1 MIVLLDTHILLWWFN
16 DDRALSRSARKIITE
31 TDDVYVSAATAWE
44 IAIKHAINK
53 LRFTADLE
61 REIETNGFTSLDIT
75 VTASYQ
81 NDRFGKEAGGGSVF
95 ISEVAPDLTA
105 GRKFWSCSGCHKK
118 TG

>member
-1 MIVLLDTHILLWWFN
+1 MLLKCHARSFGALLG
-16 DDRALSRSARKIITE
+16 LSRCRSQ
-31 TDDVYVSAATAWE
+31 S
-44 IAIKHAINK
+44 
-53 LRFTADLE
+53 LE
-61 REIETNGFTSLDIT
+61 IT